1 VAETEVARRAGTI
14 EYIDLLDR
22 PAPPAPRHH
31 ELAERFREL
40 RERAGLTKTALAKP
54 RYTVSYVSQI
64 ESGRRNPSS
73 EALAFFSQ
81 RLGVSPQYLTTGI
94 PEGIDL
100 RLRYRLEEGRTAL
113 REARIEDAERLATSV
128 IAQAEE
134 YDLQGLLAQALVM
147 RGDALTLRGRL
158 REAVDQYERALEGD
172 LPAREA
178 GLAVAALARAYR
190 TVGDLS
196 YAADVVETFLAKRNR
211 GPLDAVV
218 VADLQTVLVSI
229 YFERGDILRA
239 ERAAKRALTAADQ
252 GGSLEVRAKAYWD
265 ASRVLAESHQWGE
278 ALDFASR
285 ARVLMEELDDRRR
298 VARLHNAY
306 AFLCLE
312 VEPPRT
318 AEAGSHLDRAE
329 ALLDRAGAPGDL
341 AYVYTERSRLALL
354 AKHPEE
360 ALQHASRALKE
371 PTADETELA
380 RAMFLQGRSLALL
393 GRTPEAR
400 SVLTAA
406 AEQFK
411 SRGARQQVASC
422 WRELGEMD
430 IESGDLEAA
439 VRSLRAGLEVLNPR
453 RERA

>member
-1 VAETEVARRAGTI
+1 MAETEVARRVGTI

-22 PAPPAPRHH
+22 PAPPEPRHR
-31 ELAERFREL
+31 ELALRFQQL

-64 ESGRRNPSS
+64 ESGRRNPSP

-81 RLGVSPQYLTTGI
+81 RLGVSPRYLATGI

-147 RGDALTLRGRL
+147 RGDALALKGRL
-158 REAVDQYERALEGD
+158 REAVDHYERALEGD

-190 TVGDLS
+190 AVGDLS
-196 YAADVVETFLAKRNR
+196 YAADVVETFLAKRKR

-265 ASRVLAESHQWGE
+265 ASRVLAESHQWTE

-318 AEAGSHLDRAE
+318 EEAASHLDRAE

-371 PTADETELA
+371 PTADETEVA

-393 GRTPEAR
+393 GRTLEAR
-400 SVLTAA
+400 RVLTAA
-406 AEQFK
+406 AEQFE

-439 VRSLRAGLEVLNPR
+439 VRSLRAGLEALNPR